1 MSNKFNYSSI
11 GKTVDGTTFCS
22 GVETLAENIIEDS
35 EEDATITFPSNTGW
49 ASLRSSAY
57 KMTTENAEA
66 HLPLPIYK
74 IKKLLVK
81 LPELRI
87 IRALSPD
94 YEISC
99 DAKELKKGGDGVSF
113 NNEVDTLNIIKYFLK
128 KKKIAVP
135 KINSDEM
142 DFYYI
147 ESLKDLSQGSFNIL
161 EPTTNNK
168 VTNFNNSICIVP
180 GLCFDKENYRL
191 GYAKGY
197 YDKFLSNKNIYT
209 IGLSYKE
216 TIIKKL
222 PIDKYDIKLDKVI
235 Q

>member
-1 MSNKFNYSSI
+1 MNKN
-11 GKTVDGTTFCS
+11 
-22 GVETLAENIIEDS
+22 E
-35 EEDATITFPSNTGW
+35 
-49 ASLRSSAY
+49 LR
-57 KMTTENAEA
+57 K
-66 HLPLPIYK
+66 IYK
-74 IKKLLVK
+74 NIRNNIKDRNTQNEIIFNKLINLEENK
-81 LPELRI
+81 NIDTILI
-87 IRALSPD
+87 
-94 YEISC
+94 Y
-99 DAKELKKGGDGVSF
+99 VSF

-191 GYAKGY
+191 GYGKGY